1 MSDSRKWKLV
11 ILVSLVVMIGIGS
24 FAWANRDVSGRERDY
39 KELIG
44 DLNTSLRSLRN
55 GQDPS
60 SSLNSAEGKYGDLFG
75 DNVGNNLSDSISD
88 SFDSLISDG
97 NSADTSLMISLRGFI
112 SSAGDQSGLSLP
124 LAYRFSSLIILVMS
138 SLGAFVST
146 ILCKVFVDWDMLE
159 DAKNRVEEI
168 REDIEN
174 LRKKKGKKAHKM
186 DLKDEKMS
194 EVRGK
199 LWDASI
205 KQASIY
211 LAFLVILIPIF
222 KFTFG
227 EWTIVWFPFD
237 WFTASGVQS
246 WLGVS
251 MRYMGWHILTFLG
264 FSYLWRK
271 IFLSKEEKM
280 IQ

>member
-1 MSDSRKWKLV
+1 MNDSRKWKLV

-24 FAWANRDVSGRERDY
+24 LAWANKDVSGEEKDY
-39 KELIG
+39 KELMG
-44 DLNTSLRSLRN
+44 NLNTSLESLRN

-60 SSLNSAEGKYGDLFG
+60 DSLNSAKEKYGNIF
-75 DNVGNNLSDSISD
+75 DNSVGTNLSDSISD
-88 SFDSLISDG
+88 SFDSLINEG
-97 NSADTSLMISLRGFI
+97 KSADTSLVISLRDFI
-112 SSAGDQSGLSLP
+112 SSAGDKTGLSLP
-124 LAYRFSSLIILVMS
+124 FTYRFSSLIVLVMS
-138 SLGAFVST
+138 CLGAFVST

-159 DAKNRVEEI
+159 DAKNKVEGI
-168 REDIEN
+168 REDIEK
-174 LRKKKGKKAHKM
+174 LRKNKGKKTHKL
-186 DLKDEKMS
+186 DLKDEEMN
-194 EVRGK
+194 EVKGK
-199 LWDASI
+199 LWNASI

-211 LAFLVILIPIF
+211 FAFLLVLVPFF

-237 WFTASGVQS
+237 WFAASGFQS

-264 FSYLWRK
+264 FSFLWRK
-271 IFLSKEEKM
+271 VFLSKEEKM